1 MELLQRQIKWGGA
14 RGSEAKSKAGRPRW
28 GSEQQAP
35 LTSSFLGTE
44 ALSFCFSLKSC
55 LHSGLGPKVTEA
67 LCLPIVRA
75 GGTNKGLPPRDCGM
89 FIILKKSLCR
99 VSQEILPS
107 YLRTGPEIGS
117 HHCFQRSTGPLGD
130 MPVGTPLRW

>member
-1 MELLQRQIKWGGA
+1 MELFQRQIRWGGA
-14 RGSEAKSKAGRPRW
+14 RGSEAKSKAGRLRW

-35 LTSSFLGTE
+35 LTSSFLGTG

-75 GGTNKGLPPRDCGM
+75 GGTNKGIASAGLWNVYYPKEKPVSCLTGNPA
-89 FIILKKSLCR
+89 ILS
-99 VSQEILPS
+99 
-107 YLRTGPEIGS
+107 
-117 HHCFQRSTGPLGD
+117 
-130 MPVGTPLRW
+130 